1 MRTVQAIQSTLPD
14 GTVQQGPEESPWPP
28 ADAIAV
34 VCDGSTYTVYEPGDT
49 VPEIAAQ

>member
-1 MRTVQAIQSTLPD
+1 MITIPAVTDANSVQ
-14 GTVQQGPEESPWPP
+14 SPQTPIS

-49 VPEIAAQ
+49 VPAAQE

>member
-1 MRTVQAIQSTLPD
+1 MISIPAVLDANSVQ
-14 GTVQQGPEESPWPP
+14 SPKTPIP